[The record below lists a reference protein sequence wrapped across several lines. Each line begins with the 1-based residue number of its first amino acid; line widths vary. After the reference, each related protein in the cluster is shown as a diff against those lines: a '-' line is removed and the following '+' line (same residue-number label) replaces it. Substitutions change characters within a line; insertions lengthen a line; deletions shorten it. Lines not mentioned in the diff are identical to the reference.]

1 MVEPVVVTLLPILF
15 PAGVF
20 VVAVHH
26 KIVLAEEQHLRTAF
40 GEEYAKYCGRV
51 RRYL

>member
-1 MVEPVVVTLLPILF
+1 
-15 PAGVF
+15 

-26 KIVLAEEQHLRTAF
+26 RIILAEEQHLQKAF
-40 GEEYAKYCGRV
+40 GEEYANYCRRV